1 VHAVS
6 TQYAT
11 VNLRKRL
18 GRERCLTEYVNTS
31 SQVLSTLVFMSG
43 LATVNK
49 NITVGVKLSSEMVV
63 FILLH
68 SGRKRDYVY

>member
-1 VHAVS
+1 MHAVS